1 MGERKAGRKET
12 DVSNKRLHHIP
23 PSCSLFLPRS
33 GIHTGTAH
41 VPQTHLTSSPPP
53 LSRASSSRLI
63 PALQLVAPETLA
75 ANEGG
80 DPLVALETHY
90 IDSRSSC
97 GLLLSSRQVLRE
109 REREQ
114 ASERETEREQERE
127 SERERERARTRERM
141 CLLERGREIFNFNL
155 LLPCALQ

>member
-12 DVSNKRLHHIP
+12 DVSNQRLHHIP
-23 PSCSLFLPRS
+23 PSFSLFLPRS

-41 VPQTHLTSSPPP
+41 VPQTHLPSSPPP

-109 REREQ
+109 RERESKR
-114 ASERETEREQERE
+114 ASERQSE
-127 SERERERARTRERM
+127 SKRERARERENVFI
-141 CLLERGREIFNFNL
+141 REG
-155 LLPCALQ
+155 

>member
-1 MGERKAGRKET
+1 VGERKAGRKET

-41 VPQTHLTSSPPP
+41 VPQTHLPSSPPP

-80 DPLVALETHY
+80 DLLVALETHY

-109 REREQ
+109 RERESKR
-114 ASERETEREQERE
+114 ASERQSE
-127 SERERERARTRERM
+127 SKRERARERESARARERE
-141 CLLERGREIFNFNL
+141 CVY
-155 LLPCALQ
+155 

>member
-12 DVSNKRLHHIP
+12 DVSNQRLHHIP
-23 PSCSLFLPRS
+23 PSFSLFLPRS

-41 VPQTHLTSSPPP
+41 VPQTHLPSSPPP

-80 DPLVALETHY
+80 DLLVALETHY

-109 REREQ
+109 RERESKR
-114 ASERETEREQERE
+114 ASERQSE
-127 SERERERARTRERM
+127 SKRERARERESARARERE
-141 CLLERGREIFNFNL
+141 CVY
-155 LLPCALQ
+155 